1 MIRGKTTLQ
10 QCAPLA
16 GEYQK
21 VLFCNIEA
29 TEEETNNAGNIAA
42 MCSAGREQLLREGID
57 QVCQG
62 AAHWDTRLDTAHCKL
77 EYCAVYNCTL
87 GYCAV
92 HNCTLGYSLVHCALQ
107 TRILRSAKSHTG
119 LLALRCEVKSE
130 LPLQY
135 NILHTGIH
143 ISIVY

>member
-62 AAHWDTRLDTAHCKL
+62 AAHWA
-77 EYCAVYNCTL
+77 L
-87 GYCAV
+87 GYCAPYQLLEYQT
-92 HNCTLGYSLVHCALQ
+92 CKEWGRLTL
-107 TRILRSAKSHTG
+107 IL
-119 LLALRCEVKSE
+119 
-130 LPLQY
+130 
-135 NILHTGIH
+135 
-143 ISIVY
+143 

>member
-62 AAHWDTRLDTAHCKL
+62 AAHWA
-77 EYCAVYNCTL
+77 L
-87 GYCAV
+87 GY
-92 HNCTLGYSLVHCALQ
+92 CALQ
-107 TRILRSAKSHTG
+107 TRILRS
-119 LLALRCEVKSE
+119 V
-130 LPLQY
+130 Q
-135 NILHTGIH
+135 LHTGILCIAQLH
-143 ISIVY
+143 TGILAGTLRTAN

>member
-21 VLFCNIEA
+21 VSFCNIEA

-77 EYCAVYNCTL
+77 EYCAWILRTANKNTAQCITAHWDTRL
-87 GYCAV
+87 DTAHRKLEYCAV
-92 HNCTLGYSLVHCALQ
+92 QSRTL
-107 TRILRSAKSHTG
+107 
-119 LLALRCEVKSE
+119 E
-130 LPLQY
+130 
-135 NILHTGIH
+135 
-143 ISIVY
+143 

>member
-1 MIRGKTTLQ
+1 MICGRPTLQ
-10 QCAPLA
+10 QRAPLA

-29 TEEETNNAGNIAA
+29 TEEETNNAGNIEA

-77 EYCAVYNCTL
+77 EYCAVQSPTL
-87 GYCAV
+87 R
-92 HNCTLGYSLVHCALQ
+92 YSLL
-107 TRILRSAKSHTG
+107 
-119 LLALRCEVKSE
+119 
-130 LPLQY
+130 LQY
-135 NILHTGIH
+135 NILHTGILS
-143 ISIVY
+143 SIVY

>member
-87 GYCAV
+87 GYS
-92 HNCTLGYSLVHCALQ
+92 LGYCALQ
-107 TRILRSAKSHTG
+107 TRILRSA
-119 LLALRCEVKSE
+119 
-130 LPLQY
+130 
-135 NILHTGIH
+135 
-143 ISIVY
+143 